1 MDLFSRRGFIGAAML
16 GTGVVAA
23 AAGDGV
29 SDDTSALQEAAN
41 EGGVIELRA
50 GTYRITQPIILDT
63 TRQGYAGIRGPM
75 GAARIVMEGPGP
87 AIRVV
92 GGHEGTADPGSV
104 RDHTWDRERFP
115 VLSGFEVLGAH
126 PEADGIE
133 LERTMQALID
143 GVLIRKCR
151 YGVHL
156 VIRNRNVIVAH
167 CHIYDCGD
175 SGIFMDDCNLH
186 QFNIIGNHISYCARA
201 GIRQWN
207 GDVHNVQITGNDI
220 EYNAGSTEGMSGEI
234 VLENPDSGMIS
245 EYTIASNTIQARPE
259 HPGANVVIAR
269 RDGDGSIGCFSITGN
284 VLGSRDRNIYACHA
298 ERALTITGNTIYCGV
313 ACNVHLESC
322 AHVNVS
328 GNTVL
333 YSHANFGDRNGI
345 LLEDCRACRIDGNIV
360 RAKEA
365 GSPERGGD
373 VTLLRCRDIMV
384 TGNQILS
391 PKYRGAYLEDCTRCR
406 VSDNVVVADEG
417 NGDGLVAASAVAG
430 GVGNHIM
437 HNSVQPGKDGPVV
450 CDEEANRADGNH
462 PLL

>member
-1 MDLFSRRGFIGAAML
+1 MGAAML
-16 GTGVVAA
+16 GPGMVAA

-29 SDDTSALQEAAN
+29 TDDTAALQETAN
-41 EGGVIELRA
+41 AGGVIELQP
-50 GTYRITQPIILDT
+50 GTYRITQPLVLDT
-63 TRQGYAGIRGPM
+63 TRQGYAGVRGPM

-92 GGHEGTADPGSV
+92 GAHDGTADPGSV

-115 VLSGFEVLGAH
+115 VLSGFEILGAH

-151 YGVHL
+151 HGVHL
-156 VIRNRNVIVAH
+156 VTRNRNVIIAN
-167 CHIYDCGD
+167 CHIYECGD
-175 SGIFMDDCNLH
+175 SGIFMDGCNLH
-186 QFNIIGNHISYCARA
+186 QFNITGNHISYCARA

-220 EYNAGSTEGMSGEI
+220 EYNAGWTDGMSGEI
-234 VLENPDSGMIS
+234 LLENPDSGMIS

-284 VLGSRDRNIYACHA
+284 VLGSRDKNIYARHA
-298 ERALTITGNTIYCGV
+298 ERALTITGNTIYCAV

-322 AHVNVS
+322 AHVNMS

-345 LLEDCRACRIDGNIV
+345 VLEDCTACRIDGNIV

-365 GSPERGGD
+365 GSPESGGD
-373 VTLLRCRDIMV
+373 VALRRCRAIMV
-384 TGNQILS
+384 TNNQILS
-391 PKYRGAYLEDCTRCR
+391 PKYRGVYLEDCTRCR
-406 VSDNVVVADEG
+406 VSGNAVAADEG
-417 NGDGLVAASAVAG
+417 DDAAMLAAITVAG
-430 GVGNHIM
+430 GGGNQIV
-437 HNSVQPGKDGPVV
+437 HNSVSTGKDGAVV
-450 CDEEANRADGNH
+450 CDGERNRVESNYPVA
-462 PLL
+462 